1 MKIRFTSCVIA
12 LAIGLLL
19 SNGGLLLAEAQDVSQ
34 YPTTNAAAVLPGKG
48 AVSHWAGLSK
58 VWAARHAEWAQN
70 DQDDENAVV
79 FLGDSITQG
88 WTSLA
93 EAFPGLKVVN
103 RGISGD
109 TTRGVLYRLDGDV
122 LSLKPK
128 AIVLLIGTND
138 IGAGGDPADAA
149 DNIKEIL
156 KDIRKQYPK
165 IPVIVCEVMPSSEK
179 QHRPPATI
187 EKLNSLIKSKM
198 RWHSNVYI
206 CDTWSIFAQPDG
218 DCSKDIFPDLLHPN
232 AEGYA
237 KWVAALNP
245 IFAKANLQAAK

>member
-1 MKIRFTSCVIA
+1 MKTRFTSCVLA
-12 LAIGLLL
+12 LALGLLL
-19 SNGGLLLAEAQDVSQ
+19 GNGGFLLAKAQDVSH
-34 YPTTNAAAVLPGKG
+34 YPTNAAEVLPGKG
-48 AVSHWAGLSK
+48 VVSHWPGLPGT
-58 VWAARHAEWAQN
+58 WARRHAEWAQQ

-88 WTSLA
+88 WKSMA
-93 EAFPGLKVVN
+93 QDFPDLKVVN

-109 TTRGVLYRLDGDV
+109 TTRGVLYRLDADV

-149 DNIKEIL
+149 DNIKTIL

-187 EKLNSLIKSKM
+187 KKLNSLIKSKM

-245 IFAKANLQAAK
+245 IFAKANLQAAQ